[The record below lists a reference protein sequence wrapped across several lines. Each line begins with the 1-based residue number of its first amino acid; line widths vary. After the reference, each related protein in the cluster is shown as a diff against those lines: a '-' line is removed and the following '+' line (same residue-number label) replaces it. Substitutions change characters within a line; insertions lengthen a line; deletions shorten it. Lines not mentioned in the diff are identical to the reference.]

1 MRTNQTIRFAGDVN
15 VEQITLTS
23 RNGFTQNITN
33 QVVGVELFE
42 DLFSTFLSGNIIVKD
57 SLDLINLFPIVG
69 EEKVKIKINTPSF
82 EGVGKVIDN
91 EFYIYKL
98 SDVEFVADKSK
109 VYRLHFISSEAIVDV
124 NKRISKSFSGKV
136 SDIVKEIVNNQTYG
150 LETKKF
156 LNIED
161 TANSTKYVSNF
172 WSPIVNINYL
182 TGNAVTSESDPN
194 YIFFENRTGFNFISL
209 TKLYTQASTQ
219 MFVNDSWLRDF
230 DNDTGNRR
238 NVEEE
243 YKRII
248 EISIPSGF
256 NYMDNIRAGMYS
268 SKIITYDIVTKKY
281 ASKHFNI
288 LDGWKKESNIN
299 PYPLVSNKHI
309 DSPWS
314 TVIREQKYFN
324 NFDKYS
330 DVTNT
335 NTLQKRISQL
345 LQAEGNRIEIVVPG
359 RTDYTVGQ
367 KVEIKLY
374 KNQPT
379 SKEDTDF
386 IDNVNSG
393 FYIISAVNH
402 FFTRE
407 KHECRMELIKNS
419 YNINLDLGGKK

>member
-1 MRTNQTIRFAGDVN
+1 MQTNQTIRFAGDVN

-82 EGVGKVIDN
+82 EGFGKVIDN

-288 LDGWKKESNIN
+288 LDGWKKESNLN

-335 NTLQKRISQL
+335 NTLQKRISQI

>member
-1 MRTNQTIRFAGDVN
+1 MQTNQTIRFAGDVN
-15 VEQITLTS
+15 VEQISITS

-42 DLFSTFLSGNIIVKD
+42 DLFSSFLTGNIIVKD
-57 SLDLINLFPIVG
+57 SLDLINLFPLVG

-82 EGVGKVIDN
+82 EGFGKVIDN

-98 SDVEFVADKSK
+98 SDVEFTGDKNK

-136 SDIVKEIVNNQTYG
+136 SDIVKEIVNNQSYG

-219 MFVNDSWLRDF
+219 MFVDDSWLRDF

-248 EISIPSGF
+248 EISIPNGF

-281 ASKHFNI
+281 ASKHYNI
-288 LDGWKKESNIN
+288 LDGWKKESNLN
-299 PYPLVSNKHI
+299 PYPLVSNKRI

-419 YNINLDLGGKK
+419 YKINLNLGGKK